1 MITRIHHYLLCAQLN
16 SKLYINSF
24 FFKVISVSCFLS
36 IAPSVSADNK
46 GLILWNFSSS
56 NNQTKSKRSMLA
68 QQWRIPKEEI
78 LGSSRETLLRSAQYD
93 FPKAVSSN

>member
-1 MITRIHHYLLCAQLN
+1 
-16 SKLYINSF
+16 
-24 FFKVISVSCFLS
+24 
-36 IAPSVSADNK
+36 
-46 GLILWNFSSS
+46 
-56 NNQTKSKRSMLA
+56 MLA